1 MESVE
6 NYILPVRLTSF
17 DIGATR
23 KMKYSMILRLL
34 QESAGRQLE
43 KTGLGYS
50 VLRETYGMVFLLVS
64 AAVQI
69 HRLPACGETVE
80 AETWLSGIQ
89 GAKFLRSLRLRVDG
103 EICAEVGSHWVLVDP
118 DSHHVLRPARFQ
130 ALKERPPKPG
140 GPSPILVEK
149 QRPGLLF
156 GEHAI
161 KDGVLHE
168 GKRRVRYSDLDSNRH
183 VNNAVYLDMLCDFF
197 PGGFA
202 GHAFSS
208 IKIDLLREAKENE
221 WIAIRACR
229 KNEQVYYEGQIDG
242 HPCFVA
248 TVQLAEK

>member
-43 KTGLGYS
+43 ETGLEYS

-69 HRLPACGETVE
+69 YRLPACGETVE
-80 AETWLSGIQ
+80 AETWLSKIQ
-89 GAKFLRSLRLRVDG
+89 GAKFARSLRLRVNG
-103 EICAEVGSHWVLVDP
+103 EICVEVGSLWVLVDP
-118 DSHHVLRPARFQ
+118 DSHHVLRPAHFQ
-130 ALKERPPKPG
+130 NLKEMPPQPG
-140 GPSPILVEK
+140 GPMPVIVEK

-168 GKRRVRYSDLDSNRH
+168 KKRRVRYSDLDSNRH

-197 PGGFA
+197 PGGFT
-202 GHAFSS
+202 GHMFSS

-221 WIAIRACR
+221 FIVIRACR
-229 KNEQVYYEGQIDG
+229 KNQQVFYEGQIDQR
-242 HPCFVA
+242 PCFIA
-248 TVQLAEK
+248 TAQLA